1 MHATP
6 LPDSAATEEHGRAYA
21 ATLPAGG
28 SVLALEGPL
37 GAGKTTWVRG
47 LARGLGVTQEIR
59 SPSYTYRFDYPLP
72 DGRTLVHA
80 DLYRMPE
87 EGVDLTGFGLDELLE
102 DPSVILVIEWAE
114 RLTFALPPATRRLA
128 FSVCDDGTR
137 ALTLTL

>member
-6 LPDSAATEEHGRAYA
+6 LSDSTATEEHGRAFA
-21 ATLPAGG
+21 AALPSGG

-47 LARGLGVTQEIR
+47 LARGLGVTQEVR

-87 EGVDLTGFGLDELLE
+87 EGVDLTGFGLDELVE

-114 RLTFALPPATRRLA
+114 RLTFALPQEALRLA
-128 FSVCDDGTR
+128 FTVGDDGTR
-137 ALTLTL
+137 TLTIAP